1 MMRFT
6 DIFIRRPVLA
16 ISISFLIALLG
27 LQALLKMQ
35 VRQYPDMTNTV
46 ITVSTSYYGAS
57 ADLIQGFI
65 TTPLEQAI
73 AQADNIDF
81 MTSSSLMGSS
91 TITVY
96 MKLNTDP
103 NAAMSDILA
112 KVNSVRS
119 QIPKEAQD
127 PTITSST
134 GSSTGILYL
143 GFTSKELNS
152 SQIADYLD
160 RVVKPMLFT
169 VDGVAKVDLY
179 GGEKYAMRVWPD
191 PAKMAAFGITSTDL
205 VQVMTANNYQ
215 SATGQVNGDFVF
227 YNGNADTQVND
238 VSDMEN
244 LVINSNKSGQV
255 IRLGDIAKVTMAKS
269 HDLYRAS
276 ANGREAVVAAING
289 APSANPITVAANV
302 LKLLP
307 DMTRNMPST
316 IQMNVMYDST
326 IAINDS
332 IDEVVKTIVEAGV
345 IVLVVI
351 TLFLGSFR
359 AVLIPVVTIPLSLIG
374 VAMMMQFFGFT
385 LNLMTLLAMV
395 LAIGL
400 VVDDAIVVLENVDR
414 HIKEGESPFRAAIIG
429 TREIAVPVIAM
440 TLTLGAVYAPI
451 ALMGGLTGSLFKEF
465 ALTLAGA
472 VLVSG
477 IIALTLSPMMCAHI
491 LKAHDKP
498 SKFELTVH
506 TALDNLT
513 ERYDRI
519 MHAIMQHRA
528 VVIAFAVLVFMSL
541 PLLFK
546 FIPSELAPNE
556 DNGVVVLMG
565 TAPSNANL
573 DYIQQSMAPINKILS
588 EQPEVQFS
596 QIFSGIPTA
605 NQAFG
610 LATLKPWSERTA
622 SQQEVANRV
631 TGLVKDLPAM
641 SVTAFQMPALPGASS
656 GLPFQFVITT
666 PNSFESLFQIATDML
681 GQIQSNGMFVY
692 SSMDLNFNSATV
704 NIQID
709 KDKAGAYGVTMQ
721 SIGNTLS
728 TMLADGY
735 VNRIDLYGRSYEVI
749 PQLERKYRLNPDLLN
764 QLYVRA
770 ADGKSVPLSNF
781 VKMTVQSAP
790 PSLSHFNQMNS
801 ATLSAVLAPGVAMG
815 DAVSWIEGQATEK
828 LPQGYSY
835 NFTGESR
842 QFVNEG
848 NALMGTFGLALAV
861 IFLVLSIQFESLRD
875 PLVIMVSVPLAIC
888 GALIGLAW
896 GFATMNIYSQV
907 GLITLVGLI
916 TKHGILICEVA
927 KEEQLMHGRNR
938 MDAVMAAAKV
948 RLRPILMTTAAMIAG
963 LIPLLYASGPGAA
976 ARFSMAIVIVSGLA
990 IGTLFTLFVLPVI
1003 YTFLASQHKPLP
1015 VFVED
1020 KDLEKLQR
1028 VDEAR
1033 AAIQQNRESRDP
1045 Q

>member
-1 MMRFT
+1 MRFT

-65 TTPLEQAI
+65 TTPIEQAI

-179 GGEKYAMRVWPD
+179 GGEKYAMRVWPN
-191 PAKMAAFGITSTDL
+191 PAKMAAFGITSSDL
-205 VQVMTANNYQ
+205 VQVMTSNNYQ
-215 SATGQVNGDFVF
+215 SAAGQVNGDFVF
-227 YNGNADTQVND
+227 YNGNADTQVDN
-238 VSDMEN
+238 VADMKN
-244 LVINSNKSGQV
+244 LVINSNKNGQV
-255 IRLGDIAKVTMAKS
+255 VRLGDIAKVTMAKS

-276 ANGREAVVAAING
+276 ANGQEAVVAAING
-289 APSANPITVAANV
+289 APSANPINVAANV

-316 IQMNVMYDST
+316 IKMNVMYDST

-332 IDEVVKTIVEAGV
+332 IDEVVKTIIEAGV

-385 LNLMTLLAMV
+385 INLMTLLAMV

-429 TREIAVPVIAM
+429 TREIAVPIIAM

-491 LKAHDKP
+491 LKANEKP

-506 TALDNLT
+506 TKLDNLT
-513 ERYDRI
+513 ERYDRVL
-519 MHAIMQHRA
+519 HAIMQHRS
-528 VVIAFAVLVFMSL
+528 VVIAFAVLVFLSL

-556 DNGVVVLMG
+556 DNGLVVLMG

-573 DYIQQSMAPINKILS
+573 DYIQQSMAPVNKVLS
-588 EQPEVQFS
+588 SQPEVQFS

-610 LATLKPWSERTA
+610 LATLKPWSERKA

-666 PNSFESLFQIATDML
+666 PNSFESLFQIASDML
-681 GQIQSNGMFVY
+681 DQIKSNGMFVY

-721 SIGNTLS
+721 SIGTTLS
-728 TMLADGY
+728 TMLTDGY

-770 ADGKSVPLSNF
+770 ADNKSVPLSNF

-801 ATLSAVLAPGVAMG
+801 ATLSAVLAPGVTMG
-815 DAVSWIEGQATEK
+815 NAVKWIEGQAAEK

-888 GALIGLAW
+888 GALIALAW

-927 KEEQLMHGRNR
+927 KEEQLTHGRNR

-976 ARFSMAIVIVSGLA
+976 ARFSMAIVIVAGLA

-1003 YTFLASQHKPLP
+1003 YTFLASQHKQLP